1 MGREEGGHGGPR
13 RQELGFRS
21 LGQAEGEEGTRTS
34 REQTACVNMSL
45 TAPPR
50 EAQMPASV
58 MGRLPT
64 RQHRPA
70 VSSSHRPCF
79 TVRWW
84 ALPDV
89 VGLLALKE
97 MCLFV

>member
-34 REQTACVNMSL
+34 REQTACVNTSL

-50 EAQMPASV
+50 EALMPVSV
-58 MGRLPT
+58 MGSHPT